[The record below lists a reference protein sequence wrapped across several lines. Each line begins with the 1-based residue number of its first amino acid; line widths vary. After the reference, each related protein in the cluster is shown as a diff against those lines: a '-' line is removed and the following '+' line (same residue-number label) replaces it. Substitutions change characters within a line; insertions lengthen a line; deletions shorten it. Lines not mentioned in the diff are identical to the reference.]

1 MICFRVLSPFAKRRV
16 TGKQDVVNFSL
27 AALSKTDHFADVS
40 KMIIDIFSCIFTSDF
55 GLFNYGK
62 EIASLYVAEELIQ
75 LSSTPTFHTIVVTHD
90 TFKLV
95 EKILDFFC
103 LHNVI
108 FKFI

>member
-62 EIASLYVAEELIQ
+62 EIAPLYVAEELIQ
-75 LSSTPTFHTIVVTHD
+75 LSSTPTFLVTHD

-95 EKILDFFC
+95 E
-103 LHNVI
+103 
-108 FKFI
+108 